1 MESYDPVD
9 DIVEGVLFL
18 RPEYGFSENGSVFG
32 RYLLRCGGE
41 IVGAPVVSFADA
53 VALTNQDYEAALALV
68 TGRVYVDPL
77 DRPIT
82 TTVGTTTPV
91 EGTSSA
97 HRHDPAAAVE
107 EEVEDLTPDIAAR
120 LFAIDQVLDDDA

>member
-1 MESYDPVD
+1 
-9 DIVEGVLFL
+9 VEGVLFL
-18 RPEYGFSENGSVFG
+18 RPEHGFSEHGSVFG

-41 IVGAPVVSFADA
+41 IIGTPVVSFADA
-53 VALTNQDYEAALALV
+53 IALTNQDYDAALALV

-91 EGTSSA
+91 DDTSSA
-97 HRHDPAAAVE
+97 HRHDPGRQVE

-120 LFAIDQVLDDDA
+120 LAAIDQMLEDDT